1 VGPSTCTL
9 HCTFVAFKESFKVC
23 QGQYGPV
30 WAALVPEK
38 ANNMVERQRQV
49 YQGAELK
56 VTVEELLMGRS

>member
-1 VGPSTCTL
+1 MKLQSL
-9 HCTFVAFKESFKVC
+9 KVC

-38 ANNMVERQRQV
+38 ASNMVERQRQV

-56 VTVEELLMGRS
+56 VTLEELLRGRS